1 MKCKLSISE
10 SSSSS
15 TIEKL
20 KSELSSTSVEAETA
34 SNRMRALEK
43 QNGTLKKELRAAL
56 SSAKSNSSSM
66 ARSQSINSIESIE
79 KDKVTS
85 QVIIF

>member
-1 MKCKLSISE
+1 MKWKLSILE

>member
-1 MKCKLSISE
+1 MKCKLSILE